1 MPPMPGS
8 NVSCQSPQAFLP
20 PTLMDLQDKRKCE
33 QAQSL
38 NNGDNSLQPMLNCSE
53 LGLLGKR
60 AAAILLFAGCHDLSQ
75 SCSGLQP
82 FPDSSN
88 PCPTISTLVFCPPT
102 LTRSR
107 TLWEKVIELNLSRCC
122 WSGWM
127 GLSLRYAFETD
138 SCVRSLTTVRL
149 DSKNAPCRLQPASP
163 STTCNPGTSIQ
174 QKSWIDIYP
183 NGSNNLL
190 HNGLWSQYTSRGVL
204 YYPKMGLKNILRWRV
219 PFNKMQVIWR
229 RSFEKG
235 RHAVCITAG
244 YSPLLPSLPNIMPAH
259 IQPKLLQLHNQRLLV
274 LYHVHCAHIFT
285 QYWLLQC
292 IYHHYFLLSTMDYRW
307 TEHNWERRVAPKV
320 VDAGHFY
327 YKS

>member
-1 MPPMPGS
+1 MDTYAETRKPKGKEVIHGGNPRAVARIDKHQVELAPIEGGCKAARLTMPPWPGS

-107 TLWEKVIELNLSRCC
+107 TL
-122 WSGWM
+122 
-127 GLSLRYAFETD
+127 
-138 SCVRSLTTVRL
+138 
-149 DSKNAPCRLQPASP
+149 
-163 STTCNPGTSIQ
+163 
-174 QKSWIDIYP
+174 
-183 NGSNNLL
+183 
-190 HNGLWSQYTSRGVL
+190 
-204 YYPKMGLKNILRWRV
+204 
-219 PFNKMQVIWR
+219 
-229 RSFEKG
+229 
-235 RHAVCITAG
+235 
-244 YSPLLPSLPNIMPAH
+244 
-259 IQPKLLQLHNQRLLV
+259 
-274 LYHVHCAHIFT
+274 
-285 QYWLLQC
+285 
-292 IYHHYFLLSTMDYRW
+292 
-307 TEHNWERRVAPKV
+307 
-320 VDAGHFY
+320 
-327 YKS
+327 